1 MNRFFKNIRQT
12 LLMENKNSKY
22 LKYAVGEIVLVV
34 IGILIALA
42 INNWNEERK
51 IELGQTQFLKS
62 LKEDLSNDLIQLN
75 KIIEYQTGKLKT
87 VSTLQNELQTTKNF
101 EKIETLFTQSQYAS
115 NDTFFA
121 NTGTYTTSISSGA
134 IANLTPESLK
144 IAITT
149 LYERFYYRLTYNGE
163 VYDDRTNEVSFKR
176 GEFYNKIDK
185 KLVNPEVL
193 NSSGFANLI
202 TVLLHDNNTYVDL
215 ANQTQREILK
225 VLELINRRL
234 KE

>member
-1 MNRFFKNIRQT
+1 
-12 LLMENKNSKY
+12 MENKTSNY
-22 LKYAVGEIVLVV
+22 LTYAFGEIVLVV
-34 IGILIALA
+34 VGILIALA
-42 INNWNEERK
+42 INNWNEERQ

-62 LKEDLSNDLIQLN
+62 LKEDLSNDLTQLN

-87 VSTLQNELQTTKNF
+87 VSALQKELQTTKNF
-101 EKIETLFTQSQYAS
+101 GKIETLFTQSQYAS

-134 IANLTPESLK
+134 IANLTPEALK

-163 VYDDRTNEVSFKR
+163 VYDDRTNEVAFKR

-225 VLELINRRL
+225 VLELINQRL